1 VSILTTVRRMKVL
14 SNLFFDDTQ
23 KKLEKYS
30 IYHTMNSFNSEFI
43 DTFKDIPKIDRR
55 NHKFEKITNHGLEV
69 NSAVRKLSQNPLS
82 KIDRFLISQIHENLI
97 ENEPD
102 GEPF

>member
-23 KKLEKYS
+23 KQMEKYS
-30 IYHTMNSFNSEFI
+30 IYHTMNSFNANFVNA
-43 DTFKDIPKIDRR
+43 FKDIPKISRR
-55 NHKFEKITNHGLEV
+55 KNNDKKITKHSFGV
-69 NSAVRKLSQNPLS
+69 NSIVKELSQRQLS

-97 ENEPD
+97 ENQSE
-102 GEPF
+102 GE